1 MAWDLGTLEH
11 CATRA
16 LWDETRASSS
26 ISTPSRWFLLFPEL
40 PTESNL
46 HKQQCQWLLKQR
58 YFRTMTCPLPHRL
71 STGHR
76 MSMERAVTPFKVRQ
90 SGGGGPFSVKVGLRV
105 KFWIHLQMCDQNN
118 QWSPYPL
125 TVDRTWFS
133 RRALWDPSPK
143 GGGAGKGGGAA
154 RLEKQNFMARGE
166 QVGLR

>member
-90 SGGGGPFSVKVGLRV
+90 SGGGGPFSVKVGLWV